1 MVLSSVLR
9 WVFGWVRVE
18 AEGGYP
24 EKLLNDM
31 TAAGISVWGVH
42 QRQEW
47 LRFCCFA
54 RDYRALRPASRRA
67 CMRMRA
73 RRKSGLP
80 FWVFRYRHRR
90 GLLAG
95 MAVYAAVLLLLA
107 PRIWIIDVVGNTD
120 TTDGEI
126 LAVAAEM
133 GVQLGRPMSAL
144 EIKNLEI
151 DGLRQL
157 PSLSWI
163 TVNPSGCVAR
173 VEVAERMPTPQVLD
187 LSKPSDMVA
196 LRDGRILGMEVRSGY
211 RVALD
216 GEAVTAG
223 SLLITGRLQTEQGE
237 KLHRSYGE
245 VWAETR
251 RQITVSVPL
260 LYDRVVPDGYVA
272 LRPTLTFLWWQIP
285 LYGSGQLAGHYQQRT
300 TTHFLQAKGMTLP
313 LGITNQ
319 YHMRTRLVP
328 TARTA
333 HQAAKLAAKQLA
345 AQEQALF
352 EPDSFKEIQ
361 RQEGVQAGSYV
372 IRATYTCVENIA
384 VEVPIS

>member
-1 MVLSSVLR
+1 MVLSGVLR
-9 WVFGWVRVE
+9 WFFGWVRVE

-47 LRFCCFA
+47 LRFYCFA
-54 RDYRALRPASRRA
+54 RDYRVLRPASRRA

-73 RRKSGLP
+73 KRKSGLP

-95 MAVYAAVLLLLA
+95 VAVYAAVLLLLA
-107 PRIWIIDVVGNTD
+107 PRIWIIDVVGNSD
-120 TTDGEI
+120 TTDREI
-126 LAVAAEM
+126 LSVAADM
-133 GVQLGRPMSAL
+133 GVQLGKRMSAL
-144 EIKNLEI
+144 EIKKLEI

-173 VEVAERMPTPQVLD
+173 VEVTERMPTPQVLD
-187 LSKPSDMVA
+187 LSQPSDMVA
-196 LRDGRILGMEVRSGY
+196 LRDGRILKMEVRSGY

-223 SLLITGRLQTEQGE
+223 DLLITGRQQTEQGE
-237 KLHRSYGE
+237 KLYRSYGE

-251 RQITVSVPL
+251 RHITVSVPM

-272 LRPTLTFLWWQIP
+272 LRPTLTFLWWKIP
-285 LYGSGQLAGHYQQRT
+285 LYGSGRLTGDYQEKT

-313 LGITNQ
+313 LGVTNQ
-319 YHMRTRLVP
+319 YHIRTRLVP

-333 HQAAKLAAKQLA
+333 HQAAKLAKEQLA

-352 EPDSFKEIQ
+352 ELDSFKEIQ
-361 RQEGVQAGSYV
+361 RQEGVQAGNYV
-372 IRATYTCVENIA
+372 LRVTYTCVENIA
-384 VEVPIS
+384 VEIPIS